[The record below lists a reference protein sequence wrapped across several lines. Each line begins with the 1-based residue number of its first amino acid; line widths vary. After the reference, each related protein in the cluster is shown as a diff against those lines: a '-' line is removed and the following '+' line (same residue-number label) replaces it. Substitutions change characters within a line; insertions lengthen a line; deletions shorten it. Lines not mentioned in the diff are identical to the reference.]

1 MAISDWSSDVCSSD
15 RWNSG
20 GNGDD
25 SDAANVQASMNQV
38 LGSDGT
44 NEPQLILATGYSID
58 SVGVNVNASL
68 LARLSDVEDGNAS
81 GGTGSATN
89 ATSAEQLA
97 AVLQV
102 LGGSTDLAAA
112 GADTINGGEGAD
124 VIFGD
129 VLYTDTLAADL
140 GVNLSPGS
148 GWAVFQTL
156 AGRENAESDRKS

>member
-1 MAISDWSSDVCSSD
+1 MSCRVFLFFKQKTAYEMRISDWSSDVCSSD
-15 RWNSG
+15 L
-20 GNGDD
+20 
-25 SDAANVQASMNQV
+25 QV

-58 SVGVNVNASL
+58 SVGVNVNSSL

-102 LGGSTDLAAA
+102 LGGSTDQ
-112 GADTINGGEGAD
+112 I
-124 VIFGD
+124 
-129 VLYTDTLAADL
+129 
-140 GVNLSPGS
+140 
-148 GWAVFQTL
+148 
-156 AGRENAESDRKS
+156 GRAHV

>member
-1 MAISDWSSDVCSSD
+1 MDQ
-15 RWNSG
+15 G
-20 GNGDD
+20 LGNND
-25 SDAANVQASMNQV
+25 S
-38 LGSDGT
+38 T
-44 NEPQLILATGYSID
+44 NEPQRIRATGYSID
-58 SVGVNVNASL
+58 SVGVNVNPNL
-68 LARLSDVEDGNAS
+68 LTRLGNVEDGDAS

-148 GWAVFQTL
+148 GWAVFQTPQ
-156 AGRENAESDRKS
+156 GRGNDRKRVV

>member
-1 MAISDWSSDVCSSD
+1 
-15 RWNSG
+15 
-20 GNGDD
+20 
-25 SDAANVQASMNQV
+25 MNQV

-124 VIFGD
+124 VIFEI
-129 VLYTDTLAADL
+129 
-140 GVNLSPGS
+140 
-148 GWAVFQTL
+148 
-156 AGRENAESDRKS
+156 GRAHV

>member
-1 MAISDWSSDVCSSD
+1 MRISDWSSDVCSSD
-15 RWNSG
+15 
-20 GNGDD
+20 
-25 SDAANVQASMNQV
+25 
-38 LGSDGT
+38 L
-44 NEPQLILATGYSID
+44 
-58 SVGVNVNASL
+58 VNVNASL

-112 GADTINGGEGAD
+112 GADTINGGGGAD

-140 GVNLSPGS
+140 DVNLSPG
-148 GWAVFQTL
+148 
-156 AGRENAESDRKS
+156 AGRAGFQKIGRASCRERVCQYV